1 MANLTNAFTI
11 DALVQEFGALYLNN
25 GQNLSSL
32 FKGLMQPGKTLNL
45 PGIHHIK
52 TNESVWRA
60 ANPIIQSMLQGF
72 QIDFTPKGNVD
83 FHPNE
88 IRLQQMKVDLQIVPH
103 LIEESWLGFLN
114 GDSDKIE
121 KWPITKYLM
130 QQVLDSVE
138 QDKELEVAYKGIHQ
152 APTAGTPNN
161 ASQVM
166 DGFHVK
172 LQQAAADQQYPLHVV
187 NISGGG
193 ALTAATVFDQVEEF
207 CHALPERYR
216 SLPLYIFMSDDM
228 RLAYLQTKRDRGF
241 YTIKEDTE
249 ITTRVDFTNSHIVSL
264 PSMAGTN
271 HMWATLPKNIVHL
284 TKRNLSTAHMDV
296 QKTDRIVKILIDWWE
311 AIGFICNDYV
321 FATAPTVATT

>member
-1 MANLTNAFTI
+1 MPLPTTAITI
-11 DALVQEFGALYLNN
+11 DALVQEFGAFYLNH

-52 TNESVWRA
+52 TNESLWRA

-72 QIDFTPKGNVD
+72 QIDFTPKGSVD

-138 QDKELEVAYKGIHQ
+138 QDKELEVAYKGVHQ

-187 NISGGG
+187 NIPGGG

-207 CHALPERYR
+207 CHALPERY
-216 SLPLYIFMSDDM
+216 
-228 RLAYLQTKRDRGF
+228 RDRGF